1 MSACQTA
8 SPSPRPPNR
17 LAVLDHIGNHVDFR
31 IGLVERLAIG
41 IGPGRIEFAEAS
53 AEGEK
58 PRIGQS
64 LSADHDDKPRA
75 PSRLDGVDLALR
87 KRFCEIDA
95 AHFSAQWRIKV
106 RYHIRHWY
114 PPFRR

>member
-1 MSACQTA
+1 MEVPGFWRHPQKSQVGTPARLPVAKTA
-8 SPSPRPPNR
+8 DR

-95 AHFSAQWRIKV
+95 AHFSAKWRIKV
-106 RYHIRHWY
+106 
-114 PPFRR
+114 